1 MRTLVRSAAL
11 ALAVVFAL
19 ATPTAALDGGV
30 TVSVDTWQAGSGHAY
45 VGVQAAGHWA
55 APGTRGCVAY
65 YSIWTHRATIYTDP
79 IRDEWFVAVYTCTG
93 SVVNPLSP
101 TMVVTSRTT
110 PPIGITR
117 QDAGVLRLDLG
128 VAVTPSIA
136 PAGTLRTVTAGL
148 SGDWQGSVAAN
159 ISAAIVPGSVHVT
172 SWSVEFGDGTGRNI
186 TASASNPDRLAT
198 THTYGAGGFTVAVT
212 AHVAGRA
219 YGAFLA
225 PDGTPFETT
234 VPFSVDITNS
244 ASGVTG
250 LPIEYVPPVVT
261 VGGSPSGTLPDGT
274 AVAADTAVH
283 TAIFWPR
290 GLPCALYVRATIVT
304 EGFMRSGGV
313 VIGGGS
319 TRLVSYR
326 YVAGTND
333 ASNPTRAG
341 TYPASS
347 PIHIQWNTP
356 LPGTGSYPVRVVL
369 NLSTLYDDG
378 TVRTSVVSGVVTVTV
393 VYSAAAE

>member
-1 MRTLVRSAAL
+1 MKTLVRSAAL
-11 ALAVVFAL
+11 ALAVAL
-19 ATPTAALDGGV
+19 ILAAPAAALDGGV
-30 TVSVDTWQAGSGHAY
+30 TVSVSTWQAGSGHAY

-55 APGTRGCVAY
+55 VPGNRGCVSY
-65 YSIWTHRATIYTDP
+65 YSIWSHRATIFTDLV
-79 IRDEWFVAVYTCTG
+79 RDEWFVTVHTCSG

-101 TMVVTSRTT
+101 TMVVTKRTT

-128 VAVTPSIA
+128 VAVTPATA

-159 ISAAIVPGSVHVT
+159 ISAAIVPGSVHVR
-172 SWSVEFGDGTGRNI
+172 SWSVDFGDGTGG
-186 TASASNPDRLAT
+186 TLAASASAPDRLAT
-198 THTYGAGGFTVAVT
+198 THAYGAGGFTVTVT

-225 PDGTPFETT
+225 PDGSPFETT
-234 VPFSVDITNS
+234 VPFAVDITN
-244 ASGVTG
+244 AAGGVSG
-250 LPIEYVPPVVT
+250 LPIDYIPPVVT
-261 VGGSPSGTLPDGT
+261 VGGSPSGTLPGGT
-274 AVAADTAVH
+274 AVPPDAVGH
-283 TAIFWPR
+283 AAIFWPR
-290 GLPCALYVRATIVT
+290 GLPCRLFVRATIVT

-326 YVAGTND
+326 YTAGIND
-333 ASNPTRAG
+333 ASNPTRTG
-341 TYPASS
+341 TYPAAT
-347 PIHIQWNTP
+347 PIRIQWNTP
-356 LPGTGSYPVRVVL
+356 LPGTGSYPVPLVL
-369 NLSTLYDDG
+369 ILETTYDDG
-378 TVRTSVVSGVVTVTV
+378 TVRTTQVAGVVSVTV